1 MLCKKKKKKKNKGKL
16 FWGKRTLFQIVP
28 FCCEPGS
35 CEQFLEKREEE
46 EEAFFQMLFVSCS

>member
-1 MLCKKKKKKKNKGKL
+1 MLCKKKKNKGKL

-35 CEQFLEKREEE
+35 CEQLQEERE